1 MVEYNTKPNNVN
13 QSLLKKSRHR
23 TSKPSTSSR
32 LYLSLL
38 FASSVNFE
46 KSKNWFQF
54 HLIYLDTFEVSP
66 LSPQSSLTF
75 LGHFPGL
82 ELVWFFNWYICT
94 HIIITKGT
102 SIVIIKGWMF
112 SNWSHKVYLKPHVY
126 KEETSATGLVSCK
139 IG

>member
-32 LYLSLL
+32 LSFPLICFFSKFWEIKKLIPISSNIFRYIWSFSL
-38 FASSVNFE
+38 
-46 KSKNWFQF
+46 
-54 HLIYLDTFEVSP
+54 VS
-66 LSPQSSLTF
+66 T
-75 LGHFPGL
+75 
-82 ELVWFFNWYICT
+82 VFFNIPWTFFQAWSWYGFLTDISA